1 MLYLYVAFGGAFGAL
16 MRYTLGTLITGVTGK
31 EFPYATFTI
40 NILGSFLMGLVIA
53 LLVSLLPRGRELHA
67 LFVIGT
73 LGGFTTFSSFA
84 FESYLLL
91 ERGDTGGALIYIL
104 GSVGLSIV
112 AFFLGMA
119 IVKIAMV

>member
-16 MRYTLGTLITGVTGK
+16 LRYGLGTWITSMAGK

-40 NILGSFLMGLVIA
+40 NILGSFLMGAAIA
-53 LLVSLLPRGRELHA
+53 LLVSMLPRGKELHA
-67 LFVIGT
+67 LVVVGA
-73 LGGFTTFSSFA
+73 LGGFTTFSAFA

-91 ERGDTGGALIYIL
+91 ERGNMGGAMIYIL

-119 IVKIAMV
+119 IFKAVLA